1 MSYRND
7 LDALAAREAALALE
21 VEDKIRERDTAARML
36 EEARARDRLP
46 ILDNIRVATPCSADW
61 NAMTGDERARLCAQ
75 CDRHVYN
82 ISGLTR
88 DEAEELII
96 EKEGEL
102 CVRYF
107 QRADGTIL
115 LADCEVGKKQKR
127 RRRLFVVGAA
137 TTLAVGGASAYAF
150 AFSCR
155 APLERVKPTAV
166 VEPGEVTVAPMPPP
180 PAPLVHEPAR
190 VFAGVPPTPTAEER
204 LRYKQLKAQS
214 KTKRRPKL

>member
-21 VEDKIRERDTAARML
+21 VEDKIRERDAAARLL

-46 ILDNIRVATPCSADW
+46 ILENIRVATPCSADW
-61 NAMTGDERARLCAQ
+61 NAMTGDERARLCAR

-102 CVRYF
+102 CLRYF

-127 RRRLFVVGAA
+127 RRRLFAAGAAATLSAGGLGAYAISQRSRIERVEASVVVGPEL
-137 TTLAVGGASAYAF
+137 TTI
-150 AFSCR
+150 
-155 APLERVKPTAV
+155 
-166 VEPGEVTVAPMPPP
+166 PPP
-180 PAPLVHEPAR
+180 PPVMREPVHEIG
-190 VFAGVPPTPTAEER
+190 GVPPPPTAEER
-204 LRYKQLKAQS
+204 LMYKRLKAQS
-214 KTKRRPKL
+214 KAKRRVKL

>member
-21 VEDKIRERDTAARML
+21 VEEKTRERDNAARL
-36 EEARARDRLP
+36 LDEARARERLP

-96 EKEGEL
+96 EKEGLL

-115 LADCEVGKKQKR
+115 LADCEIGLKQKR
-127 RRRLFVVGAA
+127 RRRLIAVGAA
-137 TTLAVGGASAYAF
+137 ATLAGAGMLAYEVARP
-150 AFSCR
+150 AT
-155 APLERVKPTAV
+155 LERMEATIEPQPEPVPAV
-166 VEPGEVTVAPMPPP
+166 AHV
-180 PAPLVHEPAR
+180 PAPADAIRPPVH
-190 VFAGVPPTPTAEER
+190 VTAGVPPVPTSEQR
-204 LRYKQLKAQS
+204 LMYKKLKLQS
-214 KTKRRPKL
+214 KAKRRP